1 MGYEAAL
8 EKAWL
13 ELERQKVRDRQTVG
27 MLADEYSIDF
37 KKKTVTS
44 LSCNTPAKDF
54 TAIIILHYLS
64 RSFSGLPEIAGE
76 WLTFRE
82 FSGIE
87 GYYAAFRK
95 RAVQPILNK
104 YGRNPEGIYEVLE
117 RFPGKKVSGAD
128 VSIVLE
134 VLEGVPILISL
145 WRADEEFVANANI
158 FFDRSIS
165 KIFCTEDIVVL
176 AGMVAYAV

>member
-1 MGYEAAL
+1 MGYQAAL
-8 EKAWL
+8 QKAWG
-13 ELERQKVRDRQTVG
+13 ELEKLRLREPQSVR
-27 MLADEYSIDF
+27 MFSDEYRIDF
-37 KKKTVTS
+37 ENKLVTS
-44 LSCNTPAKDF
+44 VSCNTPVKEF
-54 TAIIILHYLS
+54 SAIIILHYLA
-64 RSFSGLPEIAGE
+64 RRADGLPEITGE

-104 YGRNPEGIYEVLE
+104 YGRNPEGIYEALE

-134 VLEGVPILISL
+134 IIAGVPILISL
-145 WRADEEFVANANI
+145 WRADEEFAADANI
-158 FFDRSIS
+158 FFDRSIN

-176 AGMVAYAV
+176 AGMAAHAV